1 MAATLF
7 QLTAIL
13 LTFTLPLTLLASPFP
28 MASLIAADAE
38 DYEEY
43 VIDTPLVNTGSLRGR
58 YMASIMKKG
67 THCEVSSNKCNGILA
82 NNGASLLFC
91 CKKHC
96 RNVLRDRNNCG
107 RCGHKCGFGQ
117 LCCGGKCTNVGFD
130 ALHCGKCNKK
140 CDSGVKCEKGSCGY
154 AS

>member
-1 MAATLF
+1 
-7 QLTAIL
+7 
-13 LTFTLPLTLLASPFP
+13 

-43 VIDTPLVNTGSLRGR
+43 VIDTPLVNSGPLRGR
-58 YMASIMKKG
+58 FMASIIKKG
-67 THCEVSSNKCNGILA
+67 THCEVSSNICNGISV
-82 NNGASLLFC
+82 NNGAGLLSC

-107 RCGHKCGFGQ
+107 KCGHKCGFGQ

-130 ALHCGKCNKK
+130 ALHCGKCNKA